1 MTYLYRTTIWCLAA
15 MVRPMAHSQLPAAHG
30 TKLQRMWGSWAPV
43 EAGHCCTQCIP
54 WRLYCPFQKSNQT
67 QQDPGQV
74 SAPFRGGCSTLS
86 LLPQGRLSLWTSVRF
101 GHRFIR
107 ATVYC
112 LLTSTLSVLWDS
124 VCGGCAAHLATPR
137 WFPERRLGRVP
148 VHATFFTV
156 TTNMAGNPEHAS
168 KVKILKGTALKWQTH
183 SHVSGYTIIIKITAT
198 CMWLVQCL
206 PSQA

>member
-1 MTYLYRTTIWCLAA
+1 MEPNCSGCGVLEHLLKLDTAA
-15 MVRPMAHSQLPAAHG
+15 PNA
-30 TKLQRMWGSWAPV
+30 
-43 EAGHCCTQCIP
+43 
-54 WRLYCPFQKSNQT
+54 YCEDYIVLFKKSNQT

-74 SAPFRGGCSTLS
+74 SVPFRGGCSTLS

-148 VHATFFTV
+148 VHATFFT
-156 TTNMAGNPEHAS
+156 S

-183 SHVSGYTIIIKITAT
+183 SHVSGYTIIIKLTAP
-198 CMWLVQCL
+198 CMWIVQSL